1 MTGVCL
7 SPHSPIPT
15 QPAGGV
21 CPPWTQGWGLW
32 GVTIGLDLHHL
43 NFIHSS
49 LSAFARLYALRILYV
64 LGN

>member
-1 MTGVCL
+1 MTGVGL

-21 CPPWTQGWGLW
+21 CPPWTQAGGRWRVAL
-32 GVTIGLDLHHL
+32 GLDLHHL
-43 NFIHSS
+43 NFIHFR
-49 LSAFARLYALRILYV
+49 LSAFANLYASMILYV